1 MHTNVK
7 KGLVAGFPLVLFF
20 LCELGHLQSV
30 PRLFSFI
37 IDNFAVMLFDLVI
50 ISALFAVLTLLL
62 KRVFL
67 AAVVEGLVFMTLSAV
82 EYYKFTVSGT
92 HFSLADLAMTTNV
105 ADLTQFANLQFN
117 LVLVVCILLLAGYLF
132 LLFQAKVRMNLR
144 FKFRAPTA
152 AAGALLL
159 AVFIAVPDV
168 FNPICTVFGVENQ
181 VVSSDLDGGEFDNN
195 NLIASLVV
203 SANNQVAS
211 MVRKPDGYGQEAIA
225 DLMMPAGEAASGLR
239 PNVIFL
245 MSESFAD
252 FRRLS
257 GVQVPAGTYDAF
269 DAAAAR
275 SFVGDTVV
283 PTFGGH
289 TVRTE
294 FELMFGLP
302 VRSLNDAPI
311 PHKLLDEDVSHG
323 TFAQAFRD
331 LGYYTAYVHPFSST
345 FYDRDTFY
353 TTYGFETLLFEADL
367 PADLPYFRSYA
378 DDAAVLDVVRQQLAQ
393 TAGPDYIYVTTMQNH
408 QPYIEE
414 GKSEL
419 EVYLA
424 GVQHS
429 AEALL
434 ALMDWLE
441 TQEEPTVLVFVGDHY
456 PSFTSG
462 DDVYQSLPASERSK
476 LFDQPY
482 LVYAN
487 YDMEFTA
494 PERVSAF
501 YLPHL
506 VYRALFG
513 EKDAFVNTVLGYIE
527 QTPVYAVSDMQVPA
541 QRDLDML
548 TYDRTIGK
556 QYSRMEK

>member
-1 MHTNVK
+1 MHKTVK

-37 IDNFAVMLFDLVI
+37 VDNFAVMLFDLVI
-50 ISALFAVLTLLL
+50 ISALFAVLSLLL

-67 AAVVEGLVFMTLSAV
+67 AAAAEGLVFMTLSAV

-117 LVLVVCILLLAGYLF
+117 LVLVVCILLLAGYLW
-132 LLFQAKVRMNLR
+132 LLFKAKVRINLHL
-144 FKFRAPTA
+144 KFRALTA
-152 AAGALLL
+152 AAGALVL
-159 AVFIAVPDV
+159 AVFVAVPSV
-168 FNPICTVFGVENQ
+168 FNPVCAVFGVENQ
-181 VVSSDLDGGEFDNN
+181 PLSSDLDGGEFDNN

-211 MVRKPDGYGQEAIA
+211 MVKKPDGYSQEAVQN
-225 DLMMPAGEAASGLR
+225 LMAIAGEETSGLR

-252 FRRLS
+252 FRRIS
-257 GVQVPAGTYDAF
+257 GVEVPEGTYDAF
-269 DAAAAR
+269 DAAAAL
-275 SFVGDTVV
+275 SFVGDTVM

-311 PHKLLDEDVSHG
+311 PHKLLDKDVPHG
-323 TFAQAFRD
+323 TFAQAYKE
-331 LGYYTAYVHPFSST
+331 LGYHTTYMHPFSST
-345 FYDRDTFY
+345 FYDRDEFY
-353 TTYGFETLLFEADL
+353 ETYGFDTLLFEEQMPGIAH
-367 PADLPYFRSYA
+367 YRTYT
-378 DDAAVLDVVRQQLAQ
+378 DDAAVLDMVRQQMED

-408 QPYIEE
+408 QPYLEE
-414 GKSEL
+414 GKREL
-419 EVYLA
+419 EVYLD
-424 GVQHS
+424 GVRHS

-434 ALMDWLE
+434 ALIQWLE

-462 DDVYQSLPASERSK
+462 DDIYQTLPAAERAK
-476 LFDQPY
+476 LYDQPY

-487 YDMEFTA
+487 YDAGFTA
-494 PERVSAF
+494 PARVSAF

-506 VYRALFG
+506 VYRTLFG
-513 EKDAFVNTVLGYIE
+513 PNDAFVNTVLE
-527 QTPVYAVSDMQVPA
+527 QMDDTPVYAVSEMQVPA
-541 QRDLDML
+541 NGVLDML
-548 TYDRTIGK
+548 TYDRTIGE
-556 QYSRMEK
+556 QYSR